1 MADEK
6 GRRRQPSTFSDQQAQ
21 GRPKSDESFGTTR
34 RKFLNA
40 ALPTTEQ
47 DSEKLHHVNF
57 VPTSN
62 KSPGGKERKK
72 KKKKKTEK
80 KESFD
85 PSNDDREEQRL
96 RELKEWMNLDTDKS
110 HIYHELKIA
119 MLKHMRVLDDLERL
133 KAHFYVEY
141 MEALKDKVEDQ
152 RVDIQQRSEA
162 QQRKLLR
169 RERKQREAARK
180 ANILMHRPDV
190 STDNSFLRKLSKTR
204 YHKIIVLQD
213 QLIREGKLRRDED
226 MRAFWEDVANPENY
240 PELLEDDEQTGD
252 GESLSRTK
260 TTRRD
265 GEIGTEDHE
274 SQASAPDSVPE
285 DKSSSLGSL
294 HHVDP
299 MMTSLAQ
306 IQEVREPSRPNSMGG
321 PDVHSWMNVPK
332 LKKRLSLPISRK
344 PVHPKVLEMEQRCPK
359 VDFPKL
365 AAFTLDLEPPK
376 EDPEI
381 ELMREEFQTRA
392 RVRNSEKRRLRKMYQ
407 SSLSNGAATK
417 RIIDKSGE
425 INKILSGPS
434 LGDVLYGEEPIPTL
448 AYPQREEEEEEE
460 RLALPAPFILASSQE
475 RGHHGNVAPGS
486 SPERI
491 LRSLAMERISEEGD
505 DGNEDCH
512 DDDDDDEEEG
522 TKYLTY
528 SSRSSSRRSSL
539 TSTESERRRNT
550 PVMVAPRRP
559 QPLTLNAVIEK
570 CDVKIA
576 TGPSA
581 LWINYGKFLPAVK

>member
-1 MADEK
+1 MADDK
-6 GRRRQPSTFSDQQAQ
+6 GRRRQPSTFSDQPGQ

-47 DSEKLHHVNF
+47 ESEKLHHVNF

-85 PSNDDREEQRL
+85 PNNDDREEQRL
-96 RELKEWMNLDTDKS
+96 RELKE
-110 HIYHELKIA
+110 
-119 MLKHMRVLDDLERL
+119 KHMRVLDDLERL

-162 QQRKLLR
+162 QRRKLLR
-169 RERKQREAARK
+169 RERKQKEAARK
-180 ANILMHRPDV
+180 ANILMHRPEV

-240 PELLEDDEQTGD
+240 PELLEDHEHTGD
-252 GESLSRTK
+252 GESLTRTK
-260 TTRRD
+260 TTRRE

-274 SQASAPDSVPE
+274 SQASAPDSMPE

-306 IQEVREPSRPNSMGG
+306 IQEVKEPSRPNSMGG
-321 PDVHSWMNVPK
+321 PDVHSWMNAPK

-381 ELMREEFQTRA
+381 ELMREEFQSRA

-434 LGDVLYGEEPIPTL
+434 LGDVLFGEEPIATL
-448 AYPQREEEEEEE
+448 ANPQREEEEEEEE
-460 RLALPAPFILASSQE
+460 RLALPAPFILAPSQQ
-475 RGHHGNVAPGS
+475 RSHHGNAPGS

-491 LRSLAMERISEEGD
+491 LRNLAMERISEEGD
-505 DGNEDCH
+505 DGDEDCN
-512 DDDDDDEEEG
+512 DDDEEEEEG
-522 TKYLTY
+522 MKYLTY

-576 TGPSA
+576 TGPST